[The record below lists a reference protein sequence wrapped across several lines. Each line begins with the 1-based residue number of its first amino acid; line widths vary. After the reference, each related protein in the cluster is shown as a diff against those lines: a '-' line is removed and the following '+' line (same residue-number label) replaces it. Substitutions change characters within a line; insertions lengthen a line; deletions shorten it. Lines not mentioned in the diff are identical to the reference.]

1 VAVKMYFRRQLI
13 KETKGIISRQEETK
27 FLLHLRME
35 LTPTETEIVNKF
47 QLGRKELYSWLP
59 SDIKMR
65 PEQIDQLTQSI
76 TVAKVAAGY
85 DMRFTDYVE
94 LLDAEEI
101 VTKNA
106 ELLADLLKQG
116 QKFEPEEVREF

>member
-1 VAVKMYFRRQLI
+1 MKLYFRRQI
-13 KETKGIISRQEETK
+13 VKETKGLINRQEETK

-35 LTPTETEIVNKF
+35 LTSPEVEIVNKF

-59 SDIKMR
+59 SDIKMKTEEI
-65 PEQIDQLTQSI
+65 PQFTQSI
-76 TVAKVAAGY
+76 TVAKVATGC
-85 DMRFTDYVE
+85 DLRFTDYVE

-101 VTKNA
+101 VTQNA
-106 ELLADLLKQG
+106 ERLADLLKQG

>member
-1 VAVKMYFRRQLI
+1 MAVKMYFRRQLI

-65 PEQIDQLTQSI
+65 PEQIDQMTQSI

-94 LLDAEEI
+94 LLDAEAI